1 MATGSGTGT
10 PASGSTTPTLTTIRD
25 RIKTQL
31 MAASGFTEPLAVTA
45 SSIALA
51 TASTGLR
58 ARVQSRLQDSGAS
71 RWSAT
76 DVDDAIREALEQYS
90 QVSPA
95 HAIGTVTLSANGRE
109 IDISTLTKVV
119 RVEKVWWDYD
129 STTPGYP
136 PNWRQF
142 EIWPDKT
149 LYIDDDDEPQSG
161 DVVRIWYT
169 KMHTV
174 NGLDSATATTVPEED
189 ISYLVSGAAMFA
201 ARSRAIELSETLNV
215 DKDVVKRLLDW
226 AEDAG
231 KNFRYGARAR
241 PPAWQRYAS
250 SYDQDDIDEAIA
262 WALQRYSE
270 VKPRRRITS
279 LTLEADGR
287 EVDISSITDYIEVE
301 RVWWNYDSDNPAQ
314 PPDWRD
320 FELWSGDILY
330 IDDPDE
336 PVTDDVV
343 RIWYTALHS
352 INGLSGASVTTFD
365 DHAQNLIVVGAAGY
379 AAQERVQEEKGRSVP
394 RKLREWAEARLKE
407 FERGLKALASRE
419 AARHS
424 GIAKAPALDRW
435 DTESGDW
442 R

>member
-31 MAASGFTEPLAVTA
+31 MGASGLTEPLAVTA
-45 SSIALA
+45 SSIQLA

-71 RWSAT
+71 RWSST
-76 DVDDAIREALEQYS
+76 DIDDAIREALEQYS
-90 QVSPA
+90 QVSPD
-95 HAIGTVTLSANGRE
+95 HTIGTVTLSADGRE
-109 IDISTLTKVV
+109 IDISSLTDVV

-129 STTPGYP
+129 SSSPGYP

-142 EIWPDKT
+142 EVWPGSII
-149 LYIDDDDEPQSG
+149 YIDDDDEPQDG
-161 DVVRIWYT
+161 DIVRIWYT

-174 NGLDSATATTVPEED
+174 KGLDSATATTVPEED
-189 ISYLVSGAAMFA
+189 VSYLVSGAAMFA
-201 ARSRAIELSETLNV
+201 ARARAVELSETLTV
-215 DKDVVKRLLDW
+215 DKEVVDRLIEW
-226 AEDAG
+226 AKEEG
-231 KNFRYGARAR
+231 KNFRYGARSR
-241 PPAWQRYAS
+241 PPAWQRYAYA
-250 SYDQDDIDEAIA
+250 YDQDDIDEAIV

-287 EVDISSITDYIEVE
+287 EVDISSITDYIQID
-301 RVWWNYDSDNPAQ
+301 RVWWPYDSTDPAQ
-314 PPDWRD
+314 PPNWRD
-320 FELWSGDILY
+320 FELWSGDLLY
-330 IDDPDE
+330 IDDLDE

-352 INGLSGASVTTFD
+352 INGLAGASVTTFD

-379 AAQERVQEEKGRSVP
+379 AAQERVQEQPQRAVP
-394 RKLREWAEARLKE
+394 RKLRDWADARLKE
-407 FERGLKALASRE
+407 FERGLNALASRE

-424 GIAKAPALDRW
+424 GIARAPALDRW
-435 DTESGDW
+435 DSESGSW